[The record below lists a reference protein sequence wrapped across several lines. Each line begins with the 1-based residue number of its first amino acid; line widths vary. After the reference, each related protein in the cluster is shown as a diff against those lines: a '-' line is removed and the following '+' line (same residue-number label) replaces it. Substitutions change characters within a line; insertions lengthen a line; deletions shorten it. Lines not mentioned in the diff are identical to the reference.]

1 MSKLSERA
9 SQVVLVGKNPSASA
23 GDIKRHRFNTW
34 VRKIPWRKA
43 RQPSPVFLP
52 WESARQTSL
61 VGYTVHRVTQSWT
74 WLKRLSRRAHIFR
87 EAGNVKIFHLVKV
100 RKAFQNLTFYGSFP
114 QKKMHIYIKTKP
126 YKQFQGCTGT
136 LRCKQK
142 RSFWSQ
148 IWIQIPTSLLPLYV
162 SILGQGIST
171 FPISIYCVYKQYFI
185 YKHIYKQYKNTPF
198 ASEDLWKKKGK
209 LCMWTSF

>member
-1 MSKLSERA
+1 M
-9 SQVVLVGKNPSASA
+9 
-23 GDIKRHRFNTW
+23 
-34 VRKIPWRKA
+34 
-43 RQPSPVFLP
+43 
-52 WESARQTSL
+52 
-61 VGYTVHRVTQSWT
+61 
-74 WLKRLSRRAHIFR
+74 
-87 EAGNVKIFHLVKV
+87 KIFHLVKV

-114 QKKMHIYIKTKP
+114 QKKMHIYIKTRP

-185 YKHIYKQYKNTPF
+185 YKHIYNSIRIHLLPLRTY
-198 ASEDLWKKKGK
+198 EKKKENYVCEPLSK
-209 LCMWTSF
+209 ILKSTV